1 MDDDGVKVWI
11 ERQQEVL
18 LWKQFNINMN
28 DKDIQQEIESLKSKL
43 TGNMIEDMEIRDTI
57 HNLEMK
63 LKGVKP
69 MDSHFDCIGCGS

>member
-1 MDDDGVKVWI
+1 M
-11 ERQQEVL
+11 QEEL
-18 LWKQFNINMN
+18 KNR
-28 DKDIQQEIESLKSKL
+28 IESLRGQL
-43 TGNMIEDMEIRDTI
+43 TGDMFTDMEVRDEI